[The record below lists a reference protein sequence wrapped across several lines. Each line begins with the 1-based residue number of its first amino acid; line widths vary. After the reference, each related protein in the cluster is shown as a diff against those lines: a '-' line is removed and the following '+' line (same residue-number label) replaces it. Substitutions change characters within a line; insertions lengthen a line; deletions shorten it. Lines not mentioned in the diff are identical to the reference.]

1 MAKRSA
7 RTAMA
12 TSAIIAED
20 QLLASIMRF
29 VRMLNGTEGLQ
40 ELAAMTMA
48 SKMAAEEAAYNEAIL
63 AKDYQA
69 AFGHEAAMFGCVS
82 ILQKATAEWERY
94 DREEGEPE

>member
-1 MAKRSA
+1 
-7 RTAMA
+7 MA

-29 VRMLNGTEGLQ
+29 VRMLNGTTTGAQ
-40 ELAAMTMA
+40 ELMAMVLA
-48 SKMAAEEAAYNEAIL
+48 SKMAAEEAAYNEAML

-69 AFGHEAAMFGCVS
+69 AVSHEAAIFGCVS